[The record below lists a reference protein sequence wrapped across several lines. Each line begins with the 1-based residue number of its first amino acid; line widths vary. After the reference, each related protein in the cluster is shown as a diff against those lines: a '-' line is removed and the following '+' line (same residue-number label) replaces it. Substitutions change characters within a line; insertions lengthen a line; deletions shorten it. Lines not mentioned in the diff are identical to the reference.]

1 MQDFYSFFSI
11 ACTSSGAGCVF
22 CNVNLE
28 IDASAGLRY
37 VISIT
42 AIASDGTLRLDSG
55 CTRDFPVGLKQAS
68 RDPTVHSPVNI

>member
-42 AIASDGTLRLDSG
+42 AIASDGFRFWLYTRLS
-55 CTRDFPVGLKQAS
+55 S
-68 RDPTVHSPVNI
+68 RAETSEVHSPVNM

>member
-1 MQDFYSFFSI
+1 MELSARLLLFFSI

-37 VISIT
+37 VISTT
-42 AIASDGTLRLDSG
+42 AIASDGTLRFRFWLY
-55 CTRDFPVGLKQAS
+55 TRLSS
-68 RDPTVHSPVNI
+68 RAETSE